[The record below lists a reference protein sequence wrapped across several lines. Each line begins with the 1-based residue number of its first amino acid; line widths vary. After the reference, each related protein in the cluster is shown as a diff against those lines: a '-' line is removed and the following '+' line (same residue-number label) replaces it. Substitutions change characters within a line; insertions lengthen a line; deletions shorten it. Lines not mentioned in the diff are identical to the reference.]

1 MVLGFDSPIF
11 SCSSYLQTPTL
22 CLTQFLALIYF
33 LNKCPVCF
41 VLQKPLMMT
50 VVMVPLT
57 LWWKTQ
63 TNSLIGRGSCRVS
76 LPIFVVSFYLPFDL
90 DFDNAAKE
98 GSSECSFNR
107 YASLDDS
114 HTEFRSSTATLYT
127 LTETYN
133 NRLGVDMAQSSAV
146 SNPSN
151 HR

>member
-1 MVLGFDSPIF
+1 MFCVAKSFDDDRREGAAHS
-11 SCSSYLQTPTL
+11 
-22 CLTQFLALIYF
+22 
-33 LNKCPVCF
+33 
-41 VLQKPLMMT
+41 
-50 VVMVPLT
+50 VVENPN
-57 LWWKTQ
+57 
-63 TNSLIGRGSCRVS
+63 NSLIGRGSCRVS

-127 LTETYN
+127 LTETCN